1 MPSDERR
8 AGLASSFVQSPAPFL
23 RRMAGDDIGDEAD
36 GGKRRQV
43 QLHHRYI

>member
-1 MPSDERR
+1 
-8 AGLASSFVQSPAPFL
+8 
-23 RRMAGDDIGDEAD
+23 MAGDDIGDEAD